1 MKVKKMIVCLL
12 LITAL
17 SSVLFAGSAS
27 AKDII
32 YEGTIKAGQGYQI
45 NNYVIDVTDV
55 FPSSEYAS
63 FYVYE
68 KDTEKFNKGLDIN
81 DTFTFEIE
89 GEDVEV
95 TLIDTVDALIPR
107 ANIVIIISDN
117 DIVHTDGIVDGGHE
131 DATFSGTPVL
141 EITKTVSP
149 QEIAVGDTT
158 RVTVSVTNTGDDDAT
173 DVRFSD
179 PIPERFVLQETFVSQ
194 TGEMSLNV
202 GDSQQIFIYQ
212 LKATEAG
219 SFTLG
224 PTTATFSNE
233 AGSDFPQ
240 VSSNSPILTVEEEDL
255 EETKKEAEL
264 QFTTSLE
271 PANVQRKGSIDVT
284 VHIKNTGDAPAEGVT
299 MDITIPDGLEFEEG
313 DDEIEVVAGV
323 PKMYFSS
330 FGLQQEK
337 EISFRVK
344 ANSEGTY
351 TITTRY
357 SYQYDNAIDEDLQE
371 VSSELTT
378 NSIQVVKGQYDYLLE
393 QPIYVYAIPLVLII
407 AIGGWVFYRHRQYR
421 F

>member
-1 MKVKKMIVCLL
+1 MVQTKKMLIL
-12 LITAL
+12 LICTVLL
-17 SSVLFAGSAS
+17 SMMLVGNAS
-27 AKDII
+27 AKEIL
-32 YEGTIKAGQGYQI
+32 YNGTMEDGNGYQI

-55 FPSSEYAS
+55 FVDAETAVFKVYDKEDLKHDTMIGEDKS
-63 FYVYE
+63 FS
-68 KDTEKFNKGLDIN
+68 
-81 DTFTFEIE
+81 FEIE
-89 GEDVEV
+89 GEEVEV
-95 TLIDTVDALIPR
+95 ILVSVGGGILPRVTVAIT
-107 ANIVIIISDN
+107 ISDD
-117 DIVHTDGIVDGGHE
+117 DIVHTKGVVDGGH
-131 DATFSGTPVL
+131 DKATFSGTPVL
-141 EITKTVSP
+141 EITKIVSP
-149 QEIAVGDTT
+149 QEIAVGETT

-194 TGEMSLNV
+194 TGEMSLDV

-240 VSSNSPILTVEEEDL
+240 VSSNSPILTVEGKDL
-255 EETKKEAEL
+255 EEAMKEAEL
-264 QFTTSLE
+264 QFTMSLE
-271 PANVQRKGSIDVT
+271 PANVQRKGSIDVA

-299 MDITIPDGLEFEEG
+299 MDIIIPDGLEFEEG
-313 DDEIEVVAGV
+313 DDEIEIVGGV
-323 PKMYFSS
+323 PKIYFSS

-351 TITTRY
+351 TITTQY
-357 SYQYDNAIDEDLQE
+357 SYQYDNAIDEELQE

-378 NSIQVVKGQYDYLLE
+378 TSIKVVKGQYDYLLE

-407 AIGGWVFYRHRQYR
+407 AIGGWVFYRNRQYR